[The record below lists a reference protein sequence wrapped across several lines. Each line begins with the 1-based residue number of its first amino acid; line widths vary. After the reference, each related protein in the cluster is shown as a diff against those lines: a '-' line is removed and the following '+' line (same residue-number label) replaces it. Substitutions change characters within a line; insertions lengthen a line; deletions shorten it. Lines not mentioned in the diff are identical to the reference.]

1 MELLLSKN
9 PIFTF
14 PYKTVKEY
22 YRNLIEDS
30 DEFNIATGFVTNDSL
45 VSLDTLIRYRQKKKH
60 PLKINLLIG
69 MDYLEKFTRLQYDAV
84 KELNAHLITDKLGK
98 VMVSKEI
105 LYHGKM
111 YSFIKD
117 HICDNAFIGSSNLGS
132 FVGTSDSLIESD
144 VLLKGNDANL
154 VNQQILNLYAT
165 IGTDFCNIEEI
176 TEFKEPPI
184 HVLDHVLHVK
194 KVSAKDLSDLK
205 AQCIPEQSF
214 KYELKTEEKS
224 NLNTWNGAGKIKDK
238 YSPRS
243 WYEVELIMSEK
254 ESFRDKMKKLHF
266 PYREKDQIT
275 VITDDGYEFTCSLQ
289 GGNKG
294 KNFRSDHD
302 LKILGKW
309 IKGHMESAGAL
320 KLNELVTSKTLE
332 KFGKSK
338 LVFIPIRNTNYS
350 TWLLKME

>member
-9 PIFTF
+9 PIFNF
-14 PYKTVKEY
+14 HYKTVKEHY
-22 YRNLIEDS
+22 GKLIESS

-45 VSLDTLIRYRQKKKH
+45 VSLDTLLRYRQKKNH
-60 PLKINLLIG
+60 PIKINLLIG
-69 MDYLEKFTRLQYDAV
+69 MDYLERFTRLQYDAI
-84 KELNAHLITDKLGK
+84 KELNAHITKDKLGK
-98 VMVSKEI
+98 IMVSKEVF
-105 LYHGKM
+105 YHGKM
-111 YSFIKD
+111 YSFIENG
-117 HICDNAFIGSSNLGS
+117 ICDNAFIGSSNLGS
-132 FVGTSDSLIESD
+132 FIGTSDNLIESD
-144 VLLKGNDANL
+144 ILLKGENANIL
-154 VNQQILNLYAT
+154 NQRILNLYST
-165 IGTDFCNIEEI
+165 IGTNFCDLEEI
-176 TEFKEPPI
+176 TDFKEPPI
-184 HVLDHVLHVK
+184 HVLDNVLHVK
-194 KVSAKDLSDLK
+194 KVSINELRNLQDTCMPDK
-205 AQCIPEQSF
+205 SF
-214 KYELKTEEKS
+214 VYELKKKKKS

-254 ESFRDKMKKLHF
+254 KTDREKMRQLHF

-275 VITDDGYEFTCSLQ
+275 VVTDDGYKFTCSLQ

-320 KLNELVTSKTLE
+320 KLNELVTSETLE

-338 LVFIPIRNTNYS
+338 LVFTPVSNTNYS
-350 TWLLKME
+350 IWLLKME